1 MKDVKRV
8 DIFYQNCC
16 EIYIFLKVCHTMY
29 LFYYSSFLMKNNLPS
44 VVVAG

>member
-1 MKDVKRV
+1 MKDVKRDDNFINFV
-8 DIFYQNCC
+8 VK
-16 EIYIFLKVCHTMY
+16 IYIFLKVCHTLY